1 MGGGGD
7 DREGG
12 PGSGRPRLI
21 LWVWAVVF
29 IVFIAM
35 TIYITVAP

>member
-1 MGGGGD
+1 MGD
-7 DREGG
+7 DRQPGGEPG
-12 PGSGRPRLI
+12 PGRPGLI
-21 LWVWAVVF
+21 FWVWAVVF

>member
-1 MGGGGD
+1 MGD
-7 DREGG
+7 DRKPGEG
-12 PGSGRPRLI
+12 PGPRRPGLI
-21 LWVWAVVF
+21 LWVWALVF